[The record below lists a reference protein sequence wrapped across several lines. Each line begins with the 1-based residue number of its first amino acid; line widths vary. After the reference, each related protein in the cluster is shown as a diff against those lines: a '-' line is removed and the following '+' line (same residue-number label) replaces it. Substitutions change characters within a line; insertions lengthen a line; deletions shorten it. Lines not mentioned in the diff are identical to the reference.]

1 MLTPYAE
8 CEHMQCVLL
17 TIDDVIL
24 KTFLKGSYIFF
35 LTDTFF
41 FTFLVH

>member
-1 MLTPYAE
+1 MYAE
-8 CEHMQCVLL
+8 CEHTAWVVLL

-35 LTDTFF
+35 LTDTPF